1 MSESKGVIV
10 LPTPQKI
17 SSMTDSQ
24 QLSYLKDMA
33 KFAMKNVPQQ
43 IKKTIASALKE
54 ENKQTLTTLIAT
66 YAPTA
71 FGAALSAVL
80 WKMSDMYVEETPVHL
95 QFEIEAEG
103 QEAMKLSG
111 LKNKQSK
118 KRTKRKNKR
127 SSKNTKKKP
136 KSRHR

>member
-33 KFAMKNVPQQ
+33 KFVMTNVPQQ

-54 ENKQTLTTLIAT
+54 ENKQKLTTLIAT

-71 FGAALSAVL
+71 FGAKTFSCIMENVR
-80 WKMSDMYVEETPVHL
+80 YVYVRKHQYIFNL
-95 QFEIEAEG
+95 R
-103 QEAMKLSG
+103 
-111 LKNKQSK
+111 LKQKDK
-118 KRTKRKNKR
+118 KR
-127 SSKNTKKKP
+127 
-136 KSRHR
+136 